1 AYYRSLDRDI
11 RFQILDLSQNECD
24 EIREFLENNVK
35 PENASYLY
43 DHYYDGGAI
52 KVEYFKKIVK
62 ESIIVVIISSVMG
75 LFSGTV
81 LSNNEIILS
90 SFPIILLVLP
100 SLNSLIGDMSTVL
113 VSRLTSHLYIGTIPA
128 KIQFSD
134 RLKQDFYGL
143 LITILLSLI
152 ALICLGYILG
162 SVTGIEI
169 VNPLL
174 IISIIS
180 ITILILFGFMFV
192 FLFMGSILIFR
203 KGKDPNNFLIPMITS
218 LADFLTP
225 LLIIIFI
232 QLFV

>member
-1 AYYRSLDRDI
+1 
-11 RFQILDLSQNECD
+11 
-24 EIREFLENNVK
+24 
-35 PENASYLY
+35 
-43 DHYYDGGAI
+43 
-52 KVEYFKKIVK
+52 
-62 ESIIVVIISSVMG
+62 MG
-75 LFSGTV
+75 LFSGTL
-81 LSNNEIILS
+81 LSNNKMILS

-128 KIQFSD
+128 KIQSSD

-152 ALICLGYILG
+152 ALISLGYILG

-192 FLFMGSILIFR
+192 VLFMGSILIFR

-225 LLIIIFI
+225 LLILIFI
-232 QLFV
+232 QLFI